1 MIEFDVKCLSCQKL
15 ITLRVRDAQARR
27 FFEEKGALC
36 EHCYTVR
43 PQAVPNRG
51 AV

>member
-1 MIEFDVKCLSCQKL
+1 MIEFDLECLSCRKL

-27 FFEEKGALC
+27 FFEVKGALC
-36 EHCYTVR
+36 VHCYTVH

-51 AV
+51 AI